1 MGVSFFHKERMKRVC
16 NSKNFSVH
24 EEFNL
29 EFFQKLDWKQF
40 TQKYLGE
47 INQTLSVETHKSGL
61 GEDKS
66 KPSSFRNDPNS
77 RTVLW
82 RLTKTMS
89 GFMAVFE
96 EGLVKVLPQQRIE
109 WLNET
114 FLSSSTGIGYAVP
127 FNKCDRERFVCSVL

>member
-1 MGVSFFHKERMKRVC
+1 MKPTSQV
-16 NSKNFSVH
+16 F
-24 EEFNL
+24 
-29 EFFQKLDWKQF
+29 
-40 TQKYLGE
+40 
-47 INQTLSVETHKSGL
+47 

-66 KPSSFRNDPNS
+66 KHSSFRNDQNS

-114 FLSSSTGIGYAVP
+114 FLSTSTGIGHAVL
-127 FNKCDRERFVCSVL
+127 FLKVW